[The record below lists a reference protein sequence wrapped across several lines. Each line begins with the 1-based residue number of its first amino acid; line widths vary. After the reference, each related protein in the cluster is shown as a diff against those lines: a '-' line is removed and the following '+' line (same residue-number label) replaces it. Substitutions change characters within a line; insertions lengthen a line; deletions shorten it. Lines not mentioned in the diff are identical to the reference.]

1 MMLTL
6 STYAANIEI
15 DRSWYLAGEAMKVSV
30 TTDNAL
36 IAYAELRD
44 THGMVAG
51 AVIGLENGK
60 GTGIIQLSSDLH
72 SGYYLLS
79 VYTRDNANVSHRLV
93 AVVNSLQKNEDDDI
107 EWVQI
112 TPPDSLSYSATREG
126 EKYAD
131 SEQGK
136 KKDFLDEFTIDAET
150 AAMIR
155 KYANICDTL
164 RTDISESL
172 VRGNGQFLSA
182 TDSTALKD
190 YGSTIE
196 EVRADL
202 LGLYYI
208 ADPKLAE
215 LNIIT
220 DSVAYQSR
228 YYTYLLNG
236 LLTQSTQ
243 VKLGDNIEDAHMQT
257 CALIANWALAHANG
271 AMELVK
277 RKEGYTTKTYLKINN
292 YPRLREIFATLLVEI
307 QRIKHEGD
315 LETARN
321 IVENYGMKL
330 NHDLHKEILNRDE
343 YLTMAPVEDMANEK
357 EVEVRETEGHI
368 IKARIKNVYNGVTYK
383 STQIRPSLGIV
394 GKQIHYFEGKMINDT
409 TAIFYTYGLHGKQ
422 PLVLSAASYT
432 GVSLPIEMISPF
444 ATLPPK
450 KLPHLVFHYNRAEV
464 EQRSLGMQKHQIAI
478 APAKNEPQLG
488 VYDDAASEDGVPLDY
503 DNIVF
508 GEKPNLTYNLDE
520 YRQFLTVREVLL
532 EYVNCVQRT
541 DIKGVPQLVVRD
553 EDGNYDNS
561 WPAMVFIDGMPVID
575 VDRLLNYDVRRI
587 HYVNIFRNK
596 YTFGR
601 EVYRGIVS
609 FVSRSGRLTNY
620 PTEPNVQ
627 YLVYEFPQ

>member
-6 STYAANIEI
+6 STYAIDIET

-44 THGMVAG
+44 TYNMVAG
-51 AVIGLENGK
+51 AVIGLEDGK
-60 GTGIIQLSSDLH
+60 GTGTLQLSSDLH
-72 SGYYLLS
+72 SGCYVLS
-79 VYTRDNANVSHRLV
+79 VYTRDNANVSHRIV
-93 AVVNSLQKNEDDDI
+93 AIVNHLQKSLDDDI

-112 TPPDSLSYSATREG
+112 ADSDSLSYYATREDKSRDNN
-126 EKYAD
+126 EA
-131 SEQGK
+131 E
-136 KKDFLDEFTIDAET
+136 KDFFDEFAIDEET
-150 AAMIR
+150 AAMLR
-155 KYANICDTL
+155 RYADASDTL
-164 RTDISESL
+164 HADLHKSL
-172 VRGNGQFLSA
+172 GHGTFLS
-182 TDSTALKD
+182 DVNSSALKEF
-190 YGSTIE
+190 GSTIDE
-196 EVRADL
+196 ARAEL

-215 LNIIT
+215 LNLIDDT
-220 DSVAYQSR
+220 VAYKSR
-228 YYTYLLNG
+228 YYTYLMNG
-236 LLTQSTQ
+236 LLTHGIQIKFT
-243 VKLGDNIEDAHMQT
+243 DEIEDVHMRA

-330 NHDLHKEILNRDE
+330 NHDLHKEILNRYE
-343 YLTMAPVEDMANEK
+343 YLTMAPVEDMVNEK

-450 KLPHLVFHYNRAEV
+450 KLPHLVFHYNRTEV

-553 EDGNYDNS
+553 EDGNYDYS

-575 VDRLLNYDVRRI
+575 VDRFLNYDARRI
-587 HYVNIFRNK
+587 HYVNIYRNK

-601 EVYRGIVS
+601 DVYRGILSLVT
-609 FVSRSGRLTNY
+609 RSGRLTNY